1 MKLLQ
6 NCNVLIFMTNKSE
19 LSKNIPTGCSLN
31 EHRPFYATIDS
42 YGGDSNKLPTCKLR
56 CVCIYRKDKQ
66 HVMISDHMWIDGK
79 DAEIIMSLTPT
90 DDKPIAMVKF
100 GKTFRPKR
108 GTKIFIVA
116 KCKFYSEGKA
126 KLCNFQRVEPLAFID
141 DNKQVIYW
149 KDGMPKDCDSALWH
163 GGQ

>member
-1 MKLLQ
+1 
-6 NCNVLIFMTNKSE
+6 MTNKSE

-56 CVCIYRKDKQ
+56 CICIYRKDKQ
-66 HVMISDHMWIDGK
+66 NVMISDHMWIDGE
-79 DAEIIMSLTPT
+79 DAKIIMSLIPT
-90 DDKPIAMVKF
+90 DNKPITMVNF

-116 KCKFYSEGKA
+116 KCKFYSKGKA
-126 KLCNFQRVEPLAFID
+126 KLCNFQRVEPLSFVSE
-141 DNKQVIYW
+141 NKQVVYW
-149 KDGMPKDCDSALWH
+149 KDGMPKDCNSALWH
-163 GGQ
+163 GGA